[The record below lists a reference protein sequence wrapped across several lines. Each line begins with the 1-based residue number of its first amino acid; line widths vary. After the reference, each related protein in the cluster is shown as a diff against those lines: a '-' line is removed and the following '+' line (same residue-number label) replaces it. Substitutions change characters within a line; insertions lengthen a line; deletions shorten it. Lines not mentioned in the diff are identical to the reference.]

1 MIDSNTRL
9 LSVCCILID
18 FAVSVQSPTNIT
30 SSVPTCVRPSVLTSV
45 DLEHEV
51 RTLKMT
57 DCGYY
62 YHYKRLHQ
70 IRFSTPDCSI
80 SS

>member
-1 MIDSNTRL
+1 
-9 LSVCCILID
+9 
-18 FAVSVQSPTNIT
+18 
-30 SSVPTCVRPSVLTSV
+30 
-45 DLEHEV
+45 
-51 RTLKMT
+51 MT